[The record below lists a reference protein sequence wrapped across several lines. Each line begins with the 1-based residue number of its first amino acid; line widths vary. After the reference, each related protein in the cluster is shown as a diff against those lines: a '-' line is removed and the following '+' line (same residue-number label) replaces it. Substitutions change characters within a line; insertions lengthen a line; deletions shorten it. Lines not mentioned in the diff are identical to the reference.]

1 MSVLL
6 HLMLLCDPQVSNSPS
21 QVSGLKVS
29 LILIN
34 LILKISFDL
43 LYQVNFWNLSV
54 SFHIWALKHISQGS
68 LSTII
73 LS

>member
-34 LILKISFDL
+34 LFLEISFDL
-43 LYQVNFWNLSV
+43 LYQVNF
-54 SFHIWALKHISQGS
+54 
-68 LSTII
+68 
-73 LS
+73 